1 MALGTALAIA
11 AISTSSNPQKQD
23 MGSLTEN
30 VPVKSSLIHGAKKVQ
45 EYMVQDSRYTLTH
58 IRQRHPT
65 RFFSKPRKDIVE
77 VQNNIYNIL
86 SSYSNDGP
94 LTLYEEGLDTS
105 LRDRYNSFIEE
116 ISSELKRGKSL
127 EDIKFPQLDYTD
139 WLRLLR
145 TSKDAGTRFSVE
157 RGLQLYAPELQKT
170 LDLALEASLEAFLFP
185 DNPEAM
191 DYREK
196 VVMDDR
202 ENVALERIVQDFPQG
217 NNSVILIYGASH
229 DFRDNIAEWNRTHPN
244 MKYSLRII
252 SPKGNGIG
260 SYTQSK

>member
-1 MALGTALAIA
+1 MIRIFASFLTYQGGSI
-11 AISTSSNPQKQD
+11 PECPPFQK
-23 MGSLTEN
+23 
-30 VPVKSSLIHGAKKVQ
+30 
-45 EYMVQDSRYTLTH
+45 R
-58 IRQRHPT
+58 R
-65 RFFSKPRKDIVE
+65 KPGIF
-77 VQNNIYNIL
+77 L
-86 SSYSNDGP
+86 S
-94 LTLYEEGLDTS
+94 
-105 LRDRYNSFIEE
+105 F
-116 ISSELKRGKSL
+116 
-127 EDIKFPQLDYTD
+127 
-139 WLRLLR
+139 
-145 TSKDAGTRFSVE
+145 RFS
-157 RGLQLYAPELQKT
+157 
-170 LDLALEASLEAFLFP
+170 LALEASLEAFLFP